1 MVKTQD
7 VHDLVIVHTFFFY
20 ILQVSEGRY
29 ALEVFKLYPSKQKVA
44 ASCRN
49 HYPLY
54 FLVSITD
61 REISKRKEKNPQQ
74 DEI

>member
-7 VHDLVIVHTFFFY
+7 VHDLVIVHTFFVY
-20 ILQVSEGRY
+20 ILQVSEGHY
-29 ALEVFKLYPSKQKVA
+29 ASEVFKLYPSKQKVA
-44 ASCRN
+44 ASGRN

-61 REISKRKEKNPQQ
+61 REISKRKEKKPQQ
-74 DEI
+74 DDI